1 MTWFKLV
8 TRKENVAKHS
18 LYFLKFFNKFLYLYR
33 KPINTTE
40 YDYSEQPSDPPF
52 RNR

>member
-8 TRKENVAKHS
+8 TRKENVVKYS
-18 LYFLKFFNKFLYLYR
+18 PYFLKFSNKFLYLYR